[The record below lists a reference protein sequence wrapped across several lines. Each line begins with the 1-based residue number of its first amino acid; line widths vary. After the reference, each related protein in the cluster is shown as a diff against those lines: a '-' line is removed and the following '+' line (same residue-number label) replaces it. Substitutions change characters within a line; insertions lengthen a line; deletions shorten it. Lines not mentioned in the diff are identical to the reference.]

1 VPTATVPAFGP
12 LVSPWIYRVR
22 LGDPEEKADA
32 PYADI
37 LTAMV
42 GASAAMTAPA
52 FLSP

>member
-37 LTAMV
+37 LL
-42 GASAAMTAPA
+42 SAHCERPRRRAA
-52 FLSP
+52 